1 MKRGYIIS
9 LIILLFITLSLSN
22 SSGFLTVFAVFGS
35 CSDNTINNQCSLEQP
50 FYCSNGELIKNCN
63 LCGCAQGFNCNTISN
78 ECELASYC
86 GESNGVCQATCENY
100 LIELVPLTE
109 SCNGGENLNKQ
120 IDLAGSS
127 LILQINLENTNKAP
141 ITGISALAYIPS
153 LSPGDGFF
161 LQTLNGLETFK
172 RDLVINFP
180 SNFDR
185 SKNYELIFNL
195 IYQDMVIGEK
205 YAINFETPE
214 QFVFTLNNVEFL
226 TDGTEIRLVEDLK
239 YDIKVVNRKCCVT
252 SKIQTNTNSFI
263 GYCNGKVPYNT
274 CSSEKPLFC
283 DKGLLIQDCSKC
295 GCPNNFI
302 CSKDKKC
309 ENVII
314 DQEIQK
320 FYNTAKI
327 DQNEA
332 ALLKF
337 AVPNF
342 VRIARSPIDPEKIKV
357 DKAMSKILIS
367 TEKVNLEITQ
377 PKGST
382 PLIDID
388 IAIEQ

>member
-63 LCGCAQGFNCNTISN
+63 LCGCAQGYNCNTISN

-86 GESNGVCQATCENY
+86 GESNGVCQAICENN

-127 LILQINLENTNKAP
+127 LILEVKLENTNEAP

-161 LQTLNGLETFK
+161 LQTLEGLATFEK
-172 RDLVINFP
+172 GLIINFP
-180 SNFDR
+180 SNLD
-185 SKNYELIFNL
+185 KNKSYELIFNL
-195 IYQDMVIGEK
+195 IYQDKVLEER

-263 GYCNGKVPYNT
+263 GYCNGKVTYNE
-274 CSSEKPLFC
+274 CSNEKPLFC
-283 DKGLLIQDCSKC
+283 DNGLLIQDCSKC

-302 CSKDKKC
+302 CNKDKKC
-309 ENVII
+309 EYII
-314 DQEIQK
+314 MDQEIQK
-320 FYNTAKI
+320 FYNTEKI
-327 DQNEA
+327 DKNEA
-332 ALLKF
+332 ALLEF

-357 DKAMSKILIS
+357 DIAKSKILVS
-367 TEKVNLEITQ
+367 TDKVNLEVTKQ
-377 PKGST
+377 LNELPR
-382 PLIDID
+382 IDIV
-388 IAIEQ
+388 IEE